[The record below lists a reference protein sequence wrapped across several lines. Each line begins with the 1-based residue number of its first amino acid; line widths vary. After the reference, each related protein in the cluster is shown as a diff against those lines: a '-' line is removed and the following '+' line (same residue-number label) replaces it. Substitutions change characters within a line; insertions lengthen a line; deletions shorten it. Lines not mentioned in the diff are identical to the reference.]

1 MLFIFV
7 AYFQS
12 VKVPRSIVI
21 INYLEEDL
29 LDFEYSALLDCLSM
43 SCMDD
48 GCGITLHLVN
58 RAKYHKTAESCIITK
73 N

>member
-7 AYFQS
+7 AHFQS

-21 INYLEEDL
+21 KNYLEKDL
-29 LDFEYSALLDCLSM
+29 LDFDYSSSALLDCLSM

-58 RAKYHKTAESCIITK
+58 RAKYHKTA
-73 N
+73 NHV